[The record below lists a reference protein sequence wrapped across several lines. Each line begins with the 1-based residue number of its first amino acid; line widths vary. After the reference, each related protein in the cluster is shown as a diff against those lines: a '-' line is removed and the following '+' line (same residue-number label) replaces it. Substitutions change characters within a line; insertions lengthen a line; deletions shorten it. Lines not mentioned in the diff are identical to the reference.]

1 MNFDIFEGEG
11 EAGAEFRRRT
21 GYAIPRQVSELYV
34 TRNPSSAAPFA
45 VKSIEG
51 IDGVL
56 FSWARSGAIF
66 CRFQPRGWGCEQ
78 LGLSEMV
85 SGGFFGS
92 ERWVQ
97 VDLVLPGTGFED

>member
-45 VKSIEG
+45 VKSIEE

-56 FSWARSGAIF
+56 FSWPPRARDRMQFFVDFMRGARGARSWD
-66 CRFQPRGWGCEQ
+66 CRKWYRGDSSDSNVG
-78 LGLSEMV
+78 
-85 SGGFFGS
+85 SG
-92 ERWVQ
+92 
-97 VDLVLPGTGFED
+97 